1 MINGIMEGIIPFM
14 VVYTCKKCGE
24 PNYLTPYAFWNISDF
39 GALICFCL
47 SLLEIYHICL
57 SKSGSMHTD
66 LVDKSFKSPGLDL
79 NQRSLP
85 YQDNALPN

>member
-1 MINGIMEGIIPFM
+1 MIDDRSM
-14 VVYTCKKCGE
+14 VR
-24 PNYLTPYAFWNISDF
+24 
-39 GALICFCL
+39 FCL
-47 SLLEIYHICL
+47 SPLETYRMLLSSITMLDYVTT
-57 SKSGSMHTD
+57 GNTPTD

>member
-1 MINGIMEGIIPFM
+1 MNRNRRNPGVLLSFSFGNLSHTSIRYY
-14 VVYTCKKCGE
+14 YTRSC
-24 PNYLTPYAFWNISDF
+24 Y
-39 GALICFCL
+39 
-47 SLLEIYHICL
+47 
-57 SKSGSMHTD
+57 KSGHTHTD